1 MKPLDR
7 ILQRWRIARARPWI
21 PSGSRVLDVGCGDG
35 ALFRDLAELRLRG
48 MGLDPRWSG
57 PPREG
62 EIEWRRGRFDHSLAI
77 DEPFDVVTLLAVL
90 EHIPETQQSDLAR
103 HCHRVLRD
111 EGRVI
116 LTVPSPRVD
125 DIERLLLRLRLIDGM
140 AFEEHYGFQVS
151 RVQPCFAAA
160 GFHCVIRRRFQLG
173 LNNLFVF
180 EKRTGTPVA

>member
-21 PSGSRVLDVGCGDG
+21 PSGARVLDVGCGDG
-35 ALFRDLAELRLRG
+35 ALFRDLADLRLRG
-48 MGLDPRWSG
+48 VGLDPRWSG
-57 PPREG
+57 PRREG
-62 EIEWRRGRFDHSLAI
+62 EIEWRRDCLDHSLHLG
-77 DEPFDVVTLLAVL
+77 EPFDVVTLLAVL
-90 EHIPETQQSDLAR
+90 EHIPEPQQMELAR
-103 HCHRVLRD
+103 NCHRVLRTD
-111 EGRVI
+111 GRVVM
-116 LTVPSPRVD
+116 TVPSPRVD

-160 GFHCVIRRRFQLG
+160 GFRSVTHERFQLG

-180 EKRTGTPVA
+180 EKGTGTAVA